1 MTDTAR
7 VAAALLATKLTRG
20 RLVSPFTA
28 REVYRNDWTGLTEAR
43 VVQGALE
50 RLEELGWIRREAV
63 RGGDG
68 GRPTLRFH
76 LNPRLGVGAAG
87 RSSGGSIPHLS
98 LLFEGRLPLLD
109 RS

>member
-1 MTDTAR
+1 MTDPAR

-28 REVYRNDWTGLTEAR
+28 REVYRNEWTGPTEAR

-50 RLEELGWIRREAV
+50 CLEELAWIRPEAV
-63 RGGDG
+63 RVGDG

-76 LNPRLGVGAAG
+76 LNPRLGAGAAR
-87 RSSGGSIPHLS
+87 RSSGRRTPPGP
-98 LLFEGRLPLLD
+98 G
-109 RS
+109 

>member
-1 MTDTAR
+1 MTDPAR
-7 VAAALLATKLTRG
+7 VAAVVLATKITRG

-28 REVYRNDWTGLTEAR
+28 REVYRNEWTGLTEPR

-50 RLEELGWIRREAV
+50 GLEELGWIRREAV
-63 RGGDG
+63 RNGG

-76 LNPRLGVGAAG
+76 LNPRLGAVAAG
-87 RSSGGSIPHLS
+87 RSHGGSIPHLS
-98 LLFEGRLPLLD
+98 LVFEGRLPLLD